1 MPAIPSKA
9 WRGVFG
15 EYRAAMTTGV
25 TELPDAFHFAGLVT
39 VLGSAIGRSAFV
51 YSATEIYPNQYTVLV
66 GPSGQRKTTAIVK
79 ATELIDRAAI
89 KSLYN
94 LNSAEGLV
102 KALGESPSVLVVQD
116 EFTHV
121 FAKARQDGGSTLI
134 PLLNRLYDVPDVT
147 ELVTKADP
155 VRVNKPYVSIFSGSP
170 PDWLRDQ
177 LESYHFTSGFLNR
190 FTYYT
195 GEDKAP
201 ISMPVRANVT
211 KLKRF
216 VKGLTKPGVK
226 AREYTLDNPALKL
239 YDEWYH
245 DWKSRVPTN
254 EYAANLGI
262 RLPIKVL
269 KMGLLYAVTERTSVI
284 NRDQI
289 DGAIEWAGYQQE
301 TMAQVFG
308 ESPLGVNREE
318 QRLMRLLDVPMTVSN
333 LHKKMGGR
341 VTSAT
346 LTMMIDKLAKLERV
360 ESYKVEGDTKT
371 WLKLRT

>member
-1 MPAIPSKA
+1 MTIPAKA

-25 TELPDAFHFAGLVT
+25 TELPDAFHYAGLAT
-39 VLGSAIGRSAFV
+39 VLGAAIGRSAFV

-79 ATELIDRAAI
+79 ATELVDHASV

-102 KALGESPSVLVVQD
+102 KALGDSPSILVVQD

-155 VRVNKPYVSIFSGSP
+155 VRVEKPYISIFSGSP

-177 LESYHFTSGFLNR
+177 LEAYHFTSGFLNR
-190 FTYYT
+190 FTYYV
-195 GEDKAP
+195 GDDKAP
-201 ISMPVRANVT
+201 ISMPVRADVT

-216 VKGLTKPGVK
+216 VKGLAKPGAK
-226 AREYTLDNPALKL
+226 TREYRLDTGALKL

-245 DWKSRVPTN
+245 SWKLATPSN

-269 KMGLLYAVTERTSVI
+269 KMGLLFAVTERSLGIT
-284 NRDQI
+284 RDQI
-289 DGAIEWAGYQQE
+289 EGAIEWAGYQQE

-318 QRLMRLLDVPMTVSN
+318 QRFMRLLDAPMTVSM

-346 LTMMIDKLAKLERV
+346 LTMMIDKLVKLERV
-360 ESYKVEGDTKT
+360 ESYKMPGDTKT
-371 WLKLRT
+371 WLKLRA